1 MSTEIFKDI
10 IDKNNIDNFTNEDQI
25 MIKNL
30 IKCLQVVTGPYHEE
44 YKGSANL
51 LERPKPG
58 SS

>member
-30 IKCLQVVTGPYHEE
+30 IKGDNI
-44 YKGSANL
+44 YKNP
-51 LERPKPG
+51 LEV
-58 SS
+58 